1 MTQVSQHSL
10 GSISLMAAMLLGLM
24 FFLPN
29 SSIATDTPL
38 KGNLL
43 SGQAVRAE
51 CPIGS
56 FLVGFA
62 GQTGAWIDR
71 IAPVCEPLS
80 ADKQR
85 LGKFTIG
92 SMVGTSMG
100 GKPDHAQCPTN
111 SIIRVVVL
119 SMTVGDRGQVKNV
132 GSIRPECFTTAGA
145 FFLGQPSLFFGT
157 PTERPIT
164 DLTSQPL
171 DDRLECPPGEF
182 ARGFNARASEFI
194 NAFGL
199 ICGPLV
205 PRLPGTGLPADASK
219 ATSAF
224 PTAPRIDSPLPNGLM
239 VKGKGVFKI
248 TPSKYLTGTGAQI
261 QLKWLNPP
269 ANLQGKGVD
278 FYNYEAPM
286 SLIAGPNGIDAPA
299 IYLAPGTW
307 EMRVRINQPKVG
319 DWSPWVRFT
328 YYLQNPALGTTAQD
342 AQNQDLQFGVGGQQK
357 TMSGSSGTRFF
368 RPQMT
373 PQQGMGDTT
382 LIRPRGVDEKEGKAN
397 VTTDVSIEAESKP

>member
-1 MTQVSQHSL
+1 MTYLSCRFLNHTFNL
-10 GSISLMAAMLLGLM
+10 TALLLGL
-24 FFLPN
+24 FVFHPAPTL
-29 SSIATDTPL
+29 ATDTPM
-38 KGNLL
+38 KGNVQA
-43 SGQAVRAE
+43 GQAIRAE

-71 IAPVCEPLS
+71 IAPVCEPLL

-85 LGKFTIG
+85 LGKFTVGPMI
-92 SMVGTSMG
+92 GTSMG
-100 GKPDHAQCPTN
+100 GKPDHVRCPANT
-111 SIIRVVVL
+111 IIRVTVHSV
-119 SMTVGDRGQVKNV
+119 TVGDQGQVKFV
-132 GSIRPECFTTAGA
+132 ESIHPECFTTAGA
-145 FFLGQPSLFFGT
+145 PVLGQPVSYFGT
-157 PTERPIT
+157 PPDRPII
-164 DLTSQPL
+164 DLTSKSL

-182 ARGFNARASEFI
+182 ARGFNVRASEFI

-224 PTAPRIDSPLPNGLM
+224 PTAPRIDSPLPNGLI
-239 VKGKGVFKI
+239 VKGKGIFKI

-269 ANLQGKGVD
+269 ANRQGKGLD
-278 FYNYEAPM
+278 FYNYEVPM
-286 SLIAGPNGIDAPA
+286 ALIAGPNGIDAPA

-307 EMRVRINQPKVG
+307 ELRVRINQPKVG
-319 DWSPWVRFT
+319 DWSDWVRFT
-328 YYLQNPALGTTAQD
+328 YYLQHPALGTTAQD
-342 AQNQDLQFGVGGQQK
+342 VQTQDFQLGVGGRQK
-357 TMSGSSGTRFF
+357 TMSGNSGTRFF

-397 VTTDVSIEAESKP
+397 ETTETSSGAGSKP